1 MVNIVIFTIRLS
13 HQETVI
19 NHGYKHYLYTIRI
32 RKVLFTRRLRHIVHL
47 QFSQIASAARISRA

>member
-13 HQETVI
+13 HQESVI

-32 RKVLFTRRLRHIVHL
+32 RKVLFTRRLRHTML
-47 QFSQIASAARISRA
+47 RIRINKR